1 MQQVTSAHMLAGGA
15 QARRSDE
22 THLRGWRLG
31 AARTLVFS
39 ALAAT
44 TGLFAVALPG
54 SVSYL
59 ATPCPDAVDNCL
71 IMPEQV
77 GPLADLGITPTAL
90 AVAGVV
96 LSFLVVLLVD
106 AVAFVLL
113 WRRSDDW
120 MALLV
125 ALTLILLPLNFAPIM
140 RGVRA
145 TPGVWQGPAVLLSG
159 ASSISLLLVVALFP
173 SGRLVP
179 RWLWLVMLVA
189 VVFGSP
195 LADLIPGPDVL
206 GALLVLAPLLGLAGA
221 QFYRYW
227 RVSTPVQRQQTKW
240 VVYGFILFILVN
252 QVYWQP
258 YANISDLQRPES
270 LYLLFSYLDDLL
282 LVCILV
288 TAFGVAILRYRL
300 WDIDAIINKT
310 LVYGLLTGL
319 LGIIYAGLI
328 LGLEGL
334 AGAVNSATTDEPV
347 ALVISTL
354 VIAALFQPAR
364 RRIQTIIDRRF
375 YRRKY
380 DAEKALAAFSA
391 ALRNEVDLEQVRQ
404 HLLGVVQETMQ
415 PAQASLWLRLPER
428 RSEDS
433 AHRLESPGS
442 GSSAP
447 APHAW

>member
-1 MQQVTSAHMLAGGA
+1 MT
-15 QARRSDE
+15 RP
-22 THLRGWRLG
+22 HL
-31 AARTLVFS
+31 
-39 ALAAT
+39 
-44 TGLFAVALPG
+44 
-54 SVSYL
+54 
-59 ATPCPDAVDNCL
+59 D
-71 IMPEQV
+71 
-77 GPLADLGITPTAL
+77 
-90 AVAGVV
+90 
-96 LSFLVVLLVD
+96 
-106 AVAFVLL
+106 
-113 WRRSDDW
+113 
-120 MALLV
+120 
-125 ALTLILLPLNFAPIM
+125 
-140 RGVRA
+140 
-145 TPGVWQGPAVLLSG
+145 
-159 ASSISLLLVVALFP
+159 
-173 SGRLVP
+173 
-179 RWLWLVMLVA
+179 
-189 VVFGSP
+189 VFG
-195 LADLIPGPDVL
+195 ALIGEKIHWPSAVSGHVVVSEQAGPDVL

-221 QFYRYW
+221 QFYRYL
-227 RVSTPVQRQQTKW
+227 RVSSPVQRQQTKW
-240 VVYGFILFILVN
+240 VVYGFILFIIVS
-252 QVYWQP
+252 QAYWQP

-319 LGIIYAGLI
+319 LGSIYVGLI

-391 ALRNEVDLEQVRQ
+391 ALRDEVDLEQVRQ

-415 PAQASLWLRLPER
+415 PAQASLWLRQPER
-428 RSEDS
+428 RSESS
-433 AHRLESPGS
+433 AHRLEAPGS

-447 APHAW
+447 TPLAW